1 MEAETMRMYGGKQLA
16 DSFRGVRA
24 NTITIAEDLPEAQYG
39 FRPVPDVKSVAEQL
53 AHIAVA
59 TGWQIEVHSAGI
71 GHIDFAMFGASLA
84 RSASEEQALTSKA
97 AIVSALR
104 ERGEQFAA
112 FLEGLDDARLE
123 QIVTF
128 PPPVHPSEKTRL
140 EMLLSAKEHEMHH
153 RAQLMVYER
162 ILGIVPHLTR
172 RRAANM
178 ATVTAG
184 AAAPARS

>member
-1 MEAETMRMYGGKQLA
+1 MKIYGGKQLA

-24 NTITIAEDLPEAQYG
+24 NTITIAEDIPEDKYS
-39 FRPVPDVKSVAEQL
+39 FRPVPDVKSVAGQL

-59 TGWQIEVHSAGI
+59 TGWQIEVHTAEV

-84 RSASEEQALTSKA
+84 KSASEEQALTSKS
-97 AIVSALR
+97 AIIAALR
-104 ERGEQFAA
+104 QRGEQFAS
-112 FLEGLDDARLE
+112 FLEGLDDSRLE
-123 QIVTF
+123 QKVTF
-128 PPPVHPSEKTRL
+128 PPPVQPSEKTRF

-172 RRAANM
+172 RRAANL
-178 ATVTAG
+178 AGATAG

>member
-1 MEAETMRMYGGKQLA
+1 MKIYGGKQLA

-24 NTITIAEDLPEAQYG
+24 NTITIAEDIPEDQYS

-53 AHIAVA
+53 AHIAVS
-59 TGWQIEVHSAGI
+59 TGWQVEVHSAEI
-71 GHIDFAMFGASLA
+71 SHIDFAMFGASLA
-84 RSASEEQALTSKA
+84 KSAAEEQALNSKS
-97 AIVSALR
+97 AIIAALR
-104 ERGEQFAA
+104 ERGEQFAS

-123 QIVTF
+123 QKVTF
-128 PPPVHPSEKTRL
+128 PPPVQPSEKTRL

-162 ILGIVPHLTR
+162 MLGIVPHLTR

-178 ATVTAG
+178 AATTAAG
-184 AAAPARS
+184 AAPARS